1 GPSSA
6 GGASSACAGVQ
17 PVSTVAA
24 TTSQAKSRPVVCRA
38 LRRTPRRTPRRGPR
52 GGTGP
57 DRASAA
63 ALTARPSRAALKDV
77 PRGRH
82 HAPLVGI
89 GQPPRHLAER
99 DPRDVLRFV
108 VRVVLDGQ
116 LSAESLQ
123 QVMVHH
129 LVHPP
134 VLTGEPVVDRRQV
147 TQQLPSGPGPQPH
160 LPDGGLLGGL
170 RTL

>member
-1 GPSSA
+1 
-6 GGASSACAGVQ
+6 
-17 PVSTVAA
+17 
-24 TTSQAKSRPVVCRA
+24 VVRRA
-38 LRRTPRRTPRRGPR
+38 VLRTPRRGPR
-52 GGTGP
+52 AGAVP

-89 GQPPRHLAER
+89 GQPARYLAER

-134 VLTGEPVVDRRQV
+134 VMTGEPVVDGRQV
-147 TQQLPSGPGPQPH
+147 EQH
-160 LPDGGLLGGL
+160 LPGDTGLLLDLTDGGLLGGL
-170 RTL
+170 RTLQVHLRLATIQPAGPYE